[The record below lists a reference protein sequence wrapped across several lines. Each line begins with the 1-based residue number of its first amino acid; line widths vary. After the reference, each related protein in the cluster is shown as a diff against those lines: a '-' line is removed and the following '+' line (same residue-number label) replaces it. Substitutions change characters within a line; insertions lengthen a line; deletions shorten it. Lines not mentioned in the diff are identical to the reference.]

1 MSYDAQV
8 SPRPQNHPAQNVNGT
23 QIENTYLKYR
33 EQEVHWDQVTS
44 PNSFP
49 GGLLDLDATADFL
62 DFWFTVTKDK

>member
-1 MSYDAQV
+1 MDPY
-8 SPRPQNHPAQNVNGT
+8 T
-23 QIENTYLKYR
+23 QYFKNTYLKYR